1 MASLAPDRASGCE
14 RINAVKNYS
23 TEQINSALHI
33 LITDK
38 SQYMIDILGR
48 QGRLVNIDNF
58 YMFQPIELENKHLT
72 EFTKHNLSSNNS
84 SSECVVGVH
93 HTKNLLYMHT
103 SYFLWLKNVFGF
115 EETPDI
121 IHFIAYKHA
130 PYLKTPIERY
140 LKKRFEIKKQML
152 RNADVS
158 LNIQSEI
165 LKLIMN
171 R

>member
-1 MASLAPDRASGCE
+1 
-14 RINAVKNYS
+14 
-23 TEQINSALHI
+23 
-33 LITDK
+33 
-38 SQYMIDILGR
+38 
-48 QGRLVNIDNF
+48 
-58 YMFQPIELENKHLT
+58 
-72 EFTKHNLSSNNS
+72 
-84 SSECVVGVH
+84 
-93 HTKNLLYMHT
+93 MHT

-140 LKKRFEIKKQML
+140 LKKRYEIKKQML